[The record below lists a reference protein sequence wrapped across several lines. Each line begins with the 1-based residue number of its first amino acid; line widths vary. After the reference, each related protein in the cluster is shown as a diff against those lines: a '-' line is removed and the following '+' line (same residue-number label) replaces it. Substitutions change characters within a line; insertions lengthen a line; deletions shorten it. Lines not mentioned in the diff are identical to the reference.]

1 MEIVNIPE
9 KMTYKNN
16 KIEKTNEGNFKIKH

>member
-9 KMTYKNN
+9 TMTYKNN
-16 KIEKTNEGNFKIKH
+16 KIEKTNERNLKIKN